1 MSHQTQQ
8 MVMSIIVW
16 AVVFGIFYLLVIKP
30 QNKKEKEINLQKYTD
45 SEDYKVG
52 FYVDLID
59 NHWFLFSSKGVFK
72 FDQNFEN
79 VQHLLDE
86 SIFENNQLW

>member
-30 QNKKEKEINLQKYTD
+30 QNKKEKELKAMRDNL
-45 SEDYKVG
+45 KVG
-52 FYVDLID
+52 D
-59 NHWFLFSSKGVFK
+59 NVTTVGGMIANVAKVEENTVVLEIGPSRTKVP
-72 FDQNFEN
+72 FEKWAIATVN
-79 VQHLLDE
+79 TK
-86 SIFENNQLW
+86 N

>member
-30 QNKKEKEINLQKYTD
+30 QNKKEKELKAMRDNL
-45 SEDYKVG
+45 KVG
-52 FYVDLID
+52 D
-59 NHWFLFSSKGVFK
+59 NVTTVGGMIANVAKVEENTVVLEIGPSRTRVP
-72 FDQNFEN
+72 FEKWAIATVN
-79 VQHLLDE
+79 TK
-86 SIFENNQLW
+86 N